1 MERFAILFEKHL
13 REELTPDEKLE
24 FAGLLLEPGLQQ
36 QLNEMAAKVEAGEG
50 EGLSEEKKKELFA
63 AITPVKGMWKRPS
76 VSLRKWAVAASLL
89 AGLLAAGYF
98 LLIDKKK
105 KHPDSIVVNTDVP
118 APVSNKATITLANG
132 KQIALMDAS
141 AGVLDD
147 QAGVQL
153 RKLKDGQIIY
163 EGNTNEVAYNT
174 LTNPRGS
181 TSIDMTLSDGSH
193 VWLNAGSSIKYP
205 VSFTGTERRVSMT
218 GEAYFEIAH
227 NASKPFIVEKDAV
240 HVQVLGTKFNVNAY
254 EDEDAMK
261 VTLLEGSVQC
271 AVGNMQSAVTSGRSM
286 VLKPGEQARIPY
298 PVSRI
303 AVSNDVN
310 LEEVMAWKN
319 GKFIFGQKTSIV
331 TIMKQLSRWYDV
343 AIVYEGN
350 VTYEFGGSLSRQ
362 INVSQVLH
370 LLQQAGGVHFEIK
383 GRTIYVRP

>member
-13 REELTPDEKLE
+13 RQELTPDEKLE
-24 FAGLLLEPGLQQ
+24 FAGLLLEPSLQQ
-36 QLNEMAAKVEAGEG
+36 QLNEMAAKVEACEG
-50 EGLSEEKKKELFA
+50 EGLSEGKRRELFA
-63 AITPVKGMWKRPS
+63 AITPVKRMWKR
-76 VSLRKWAVAASLL
+76 WMVAASLL

-98 LLIDKKK
+98 ILIDKKK

-118 APVSNKATITLANG
+118 APVSNKATITLGNG

-141 AGVLDD
+141 AGILDD
-147 QAGVQL
+147 QAGVLL

-163 EGNTNEVAYNT
+163 EGNAYDVVYNT

-181 TSIDMTLSDGSH
+181 MPIDMTLSDGSR

-205 VSFTGTERRVSMT
+205 VSFNDNERRVSMT

-271 AVGNMQSAVTSGRSM
+271 AAGSGQSM
-286 VLKPGEQARIPY
+286 VLEPGEQARIPY

-331 TIMKQLSRWYDV
+331 AIMKQLARWYDV
-343 AIVYEGN
+343 AVVYEGN
-350 VTYEFGGSLSRQ
+350 MTYEFGGSLSRQ
-362 INVSQVLH
+362 MNVSQVLH

>member
-13 REELTPDEKLE
+13 RQELTPGEKLE
-24 FAGLLLEPGLQQ
+24 FAGLLLEPSLQQ
-36 QLNEMAAKVEAGEG
+36 QLNEMTAKVDAGEG

-63 AITPVKGMWKRPS
+63 AITPVKRMWKR
-76 VSLRKWAVAASLL
+76 WMVAASLL
-89 AGLLAAGYF
+89 AVLLAAGYF

-118 APVSNKATITLANG
+118 APASNKATITLANG
-132 KQIALMDAS
+132 KQIALTDAS
-141 AGVLDD
+141 AGVLND
-147 QAGVQL
+147 QAGVLL

-163 EGNTNEVAYNT
+163 EGNAYDVVYNT

-181 TSIDMTLSDGSH
+181 TPIDMTLSDGSH

-205 VSFTGTERRVSMT
+205 VSFNGNERRVSMT

-240 HVQVLGTKFNVNAY
+240 NVKVLGTKFNVNAY

-261 VTLLEGSVQC
+261 VTLLEGSVE
-271 AVGNMQSAVTSGRSM
+271 VKSKKSE
-286 VLKPGEQARIPY
+286 LKIEPGQQARIPY

-303 AVSNDVN
+303 VVSNDVN

-319 GKFIFGQKTSIV
+319 GKFIFGQKTSII
-331 TIMKQLSRWYDV
+331 TIMKQLARWYDV
-343 AIVYEGN
+343 SIVYEGN
-350 VTYEFGGSLSRQ
+350 VNYEFGGSLSRQ
-362 INVSQVLH
+362 MNVSQVLH
-370 LLQQAGGVHFEIK
+370 LLQQTGGIHFETK
-383 GRTIYVRP
+383 GRIIYVRP